1 MNEPA
6 LLLRQRQEGGP
17 AQEFDKMPMCGT
29 FPAVQGLDFT
39 FQCRGCRL
47 DPWLGSQDPTCLLA
61 RKPEH
66 KQQKQN
72 CNKFNKDFES
82 GPHQK
87 NLKTNKQTKN
97 L

>member
-1 MNEPA
+1 
-6 LLLRQRQEGGP
+6 
-17 AQEFDKMPMCGT
+17 MCGT
-29 FPAVQGLDFT
+29 FPVVQGLDFT

-47 DPWLGSQDPTCLLA
+47 DPWWGSQDPTCLLA

-72 CNKFNKDFES
+72 CNKFNKDFKS

-87 NLKTNKQTKN
+87 KILKQTNKKTYEHKTQYFTWVYVALRKQTS
-97 L
+97 